1 MQPTVSIIAPGN
13 MGAGLAARL
22 AEHGARVL
30 TLTRGRSAATLE
42 RARAA
47 GMQPADEAAICA
59 SEIILSVVPP
69 GEAVALAHQFAPFI
83 ASAERK
89 PVFVDCNAVSP
100 QTMHGIARIIEG
112 AGGICVDGSIIGT
125 PPLPGGPAPALHV
138 SGPEAGRIGV
148 LGDHGLD
155 IRVLDAPIGAASTL
169 KMSYAGITKGLT
181 ALASA
186 MILAAE
192 RSGAGEA
199 LHEELARSQKM
210 LLDRFAKTVP
220 DMFPKAYRW
229 VAEMEEIAA
238 FLGEDRAESQ
248 IYHGIA
254 GLYRRIAEDHAG
266 AGLET
271 ETLKSFVEPRR

>member
-1 MQPTVSIIAPGN
+1 MAPTVSIIAPGN

-22 AEHGARVL
+22 IEHGARVL
-30 TLTRGRSAATLE
+30 TLTRGRSAVTRE
-42 RARAA
+42 RARSA
-47 GMQPADEAAICA
+47 GMQAADEVGICA
-59 SEIILSVVPP
+59 SDIILSVVPP
-69 GEAVALAHQFAPFI
+69 GEALALARQLAPFI
-83 ASAERK
+83 ARAEPK

-100 QTMHGIARIIEG
+100 QTMHGIAQIIEE
-112 AGGICVDGSIIGT
+112 AGGPCVDGSIIGT
-125 PPLPGGPAPALHV
+125 PPLAGGPAPALYV
-138 SGPEAGRIGV
+138 SGPEAGRVSI

-199 LHEELARSQKM
+199 LHAELARSQKM
-210 LLDRFAKTVP
+210 LLDRFSRTVP
-220 DMFPKAYRW
+220 EMFPKAYRW

-248 IYHGIA
+248 IYQGIA

-266 AGLET
+266 TGLET
-271 ETLKSFVEPRR
+271 ETLDAFLKGPR

>member
-1 MQPTVSIIAPGN
+1 MSPTVSIIAPGN

-22 AEHGARVL
+22 KEHGTRVL
-30 TLTRGRSAATLE
+30 TLTQGRSSATQE
-42 RARAA
+42 RARMA
-47 GMQPADEAAICA
+47 GMQAADEAVICA
-59 SEIILSVVPP
+59 SDIILSVVPP
-69 GEAVALAHQFAPFI
+69 GEAVALARQLAPFI
-83 ASAERK
+83 ARSEPK

-100 QTMHGIARIIEG
+100 QTMGEIARIIEE
-112 AGGICVDGSIIGT
+112 AGGPCVDGSIIGT
-125 PPLPGGPAPALHV
+125 PPLPGGPVPALYV
-138 SGPEAGRIGV
+138 SGAKAARIAV
-148 LGDHGLD
+148 LGEHGLD

-199 LHEELARSQKM
+199 LHEELARSQKV
-210 LLDRFAKTVP
+210 LLDRFSRTVP

-229 VAEMEEIAA
+229 VAEMEEIAS
-238 FLGEDRAESQ
+238 FLGEDRAESR
-248 IYHGIA
+248 IYQGIA

-266 AGLET
+266 TGLET
-271 ETLKSFVEPRR
+271 ETLDAFLKGPR

>member
-1 MQPTVSIIAPGN
+1 MPPTISIVAPGN

-22 AEHGARVL
+22 KEHGARVL
-30 TLTRGRSAATLE
+30 TLTQGRSAATLD

-47 GMQPADEAAICA
+47 GMQAADEAGICA
-59 SEIILSVVPP
+59 SDIILSVVPP
-69 GEAVALAHQFAPFI
+69 GEAVALARQLAPFI
-83 ASAERK
+83 ARAEAK

-100 QTMHGIARIIEG
+100 QTMQDIAQIIEE
-112 AGGICVDGSIIGT
+112 AGGTCVDGSIIGT
-125 PPLPGGPAPALHV
+125 PPLPGGPAPALYV
-138 SGPEAGRIGV
+138 SGPEAGRVAI
-148 LGDHGLD
+148 LGDHGMD

-181 ALASA
+181 ALACT

-192 RSGAGEA
+192 RAGAGEA
-199 LHEELARSQKM
+199 LHAELARSQKM
-210 LLDRFAKTVP
+210 LLDRFARTVP

-238 FLGEDRAESQ
+238 FLGEDRPESQ
-248 IYHGIA
+248 IYQGIA

-266 AGLET
+266 VGLET
-271 ETLKSFVEPRR
+271 ETLKAFVETPR

>member
-1 MQPTVSIIAPGN
+1 MPPTISIFAPGN
-13 MGAGLAARL
+13 MGACLAARL
-22 AEHGARVL
+22 VEHGARVL
-30 TLTRGRSAATLE
+30 TLTQGRSPATLE

-47 GMQPADEAAICA
+47 GMEAADEAAICA
-59 SEIILSVVPP
+59 SDIILSVVPP
-69 GEAVALAHQFAPFI
+69 GEAVALARRLAPFI
-83 ASAERK
+83 ARAEPR

-100 QTMHGIARIIEG
+100 QTMQEIAAIIEE

-125 PPLPGGPAPALHV
+125 PPPPGGPAPVLYV
-138 SGPEAGRIGV
+138 SGPEAARVAV
-148 LGDHGLD
+148 LNDYGLD

-192 RSGAGEA
+192 RAGAGEA
-199 LHEELARSQKM
+199 LHEELSRSQKM
-210 LLDRFAKTVP
+210 LLDRFARTVP

-238 FLGEDRAESQ
+238 FLGEDRPESQ
-248 IYHGIA
+248 IYQGIA
-254 GLYRRIAEDHAG
+254 GLYQRIAEDHAG
-266 AGLET
+266 VGAET
-271 ETLKSFVEPRR
+271 DTLRTFVETRR

>member
-1 MQPTVSIIAPGN
+1 MTPTISIIAPGN

-22 AEHGARVL
+22 VEHGTRVL
-30 TLTRGRSAATLE
+30 TLTQGRSAVTLE

-47 GMQPADEAAICA
+47 GMQAVDEAGICA
-59 SEIILSVVPP
+59 SDIILSVVPP
-69 GEAVALAHQFAPFI
+69 GEAVALARHFAPFI
-83 ASAERK
+83 VRAEPK

-100 QTMHGIARIIEG
+100 HTMGAIASIIEETGG
-112 AGGICVDGSIIGT
+112 ACVDGSIIGT
-125 PPLPGGPAPALHV
+125 PPLPGGPVPALYV
-138 SGPEAGRIGV
+138 SGAEAARIAI
-148 LGDHGLD
+148 LNDYGLD
-155 IRVLDAPIGAASTL
+155 VRVLDAPIGAASTL

-199 LHEELARSQKM
+199 LHQELARSQKM
-210 LLDRFAKTVP
+210 LLDRFSRTVP

-238 FLGEDRAESQ
+238 FLGEDRPESQ
-248 IYHGIA
+248 IYLGIA
-254 GLYRRIAEDHAG
+254 GLYQRIADDHSG
-266 AGLET
+266 IGLET
-271 ETLKSFVEPRR
+271 ETLDAFLKGPR